1 LEIAINAA
9 RHGKHVYCEKPLANN
24 AASARQ
30 MYEAVRSVGCVH
42 AVSFVYRLWPDVAF
56 AKRLIHEGRIGKV
69 LQFQARFLHEFTLD
83 PRTPLTWRLD
93 AERAGSGSIGDIGS
107 HVIDADSNPRCDA
120 LDNSSPKRS
129 NRWRRVLALRY
140 IAADA
145 QFGAKTYTNYGAGA
159 PFEREYFLVHGRTR
173 TKVGPATWCL

>member
-1 LEIAINAA
+1 ML
-9 RHGKHVYCEKPLANN
+9 
-24 AASARQ
+24 
-30 MYEAVRSVGCVH
+30 
-42 AVSFVYRLWPDVAF
+42 
-56 AKRLIHEGRIGKV
+56 
-69 LQFQARFLHEFTLD
+69 
-83 PRTPLTWRLD
+83 
-93 AERAGSGSIGDIGS
+93 S
-107 HVIDADSNPRCDA
+107 H
-120 LDNSSPKRS
+120 NSSPKRS